1 MMQGGVITPQNW
13 GGAQKG
19 SPTVIVEDGP
29 GTGTGGGG
37 GGGGGPAYDPVAAAR
52 AAANAAA
59 KAQSNKENDAT
70 RAAVQHQLD
79 LLQGFADQYNT
90 KVGNVN
96 SQYTAGDKLLLESYL
111 KALGGLEGNKTQ
123 NEMAEGDSSFSAIVN
138 AIREVASLADQSAS
152 VGAGESDR
160 LRVQMQGLRNYTA
173 NKSEVNRAFH
183 DTLQSIN
190 NSITGLNTDTATN
203 RSNLWNQK
211 EADLEAARANYNN
224 QQAQAWTEIL
234 NAENANT
241 NVDSE
246 SSEGYD
252 RVHSAA
258 DASNKAKAAI
268 GNGYDR
274 KEAKGLNKWE
284 GQGKAEG
291 RDLTSSNRAAS
302 INLGGAQKRPEGATL
317 RRWDQAAA

>member
-1 MMQGGVITPQNW
+1 
-13 GGAQKG
+13 
-19 SPTVIVEDGP
+19 
-29 GTGTGGGG
+29 
-37 GGGGGPAYDPVAAAR
+37 
-52 AAANAAA
+52 
-59 KAQSNKENDAT
+59 
-70 RAAVQHQLD
+70 
-79 LLQGFADQYNT
+79 
-90 KVGNVN
+90 
-96 SQYTAGDKLLLESYL
+96 
-111 KALGGLEGNKTQ
+111 
-123 NEMAEGDSSFSAIVN
+123 
-138 AIREVASLADQSAS
+138 
-152 VGAGESDR
+152 
-160 LRVQMQGLRNYTA
+160 VQMQGLRNYTA